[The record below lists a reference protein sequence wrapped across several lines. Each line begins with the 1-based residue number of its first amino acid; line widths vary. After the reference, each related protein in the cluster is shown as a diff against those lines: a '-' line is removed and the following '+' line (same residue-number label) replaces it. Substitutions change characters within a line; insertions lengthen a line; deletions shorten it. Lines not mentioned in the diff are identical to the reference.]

1 MFVHSVYFWLLPS
14 TGEPERI
21 AFTKALRGLL
31 SIASVGQGF
40 IGPPA
45 ATRDQVIEHGYSY
58 ALTLLFADQAA
69 HDRYQ
74 VDPLHEKFVADFLPF
89 FAQVRVFD
97 SQCDNESLECA

>member
-1 MFVHSVYFWLLPS
+1 MFVHSVYFWLLPT
-14 TGEPERI
+14 TGEPERA
-21 AFTKALRGLL
+21 AFVSALRGLL
-31 SIASVGQGF
+31 TIASIEQGF

-45 ATRDQVIEHGYSY
+45 ATRDEVIEHGYSY

-74 VDPLHEKFVADFLPF
+74 IDPLHEKFVADFSAL

-97 SQCDNESLECA
+97 SESL

>member
-14 TGEPERI
+14 ANAQQQEQFLAG
-21 AFTKALRGLL
+21 LRGLL
-31 SIASVGQGF
+31 AISDVAQAY

-45 ATRDQVIEHGYSY
+45 ATRDVVIEHGYSY

-74 VDPLHEKFVADFLPF
+74 IHPIHQQFVASFSPLL
-89 FAQVRVFD
+89 AQVRVFD
-97 SQCDNESLECA
+97 STSLSESL